1 MNLSDSEQ
9 QVQNLLN
16 LSSKQFEKARKDIKA
31 IGVECFALEEDQ
43 FSIYGEALFYSEV
56 IEGVAYKYSKQTI
69 SGRSEKL
76 LKLQKLTL
84 FENTDFK
91 SWFSKYHLKYHEYAM
106 YLLVLE
112 SLRKLIVSDL
122 ELESDYK

>member
-16 LSSKQFEKARKDIKA
+16 LSSKQFEKAKKDIKA

-43 FSIYGEALFYSEV
+43 FSIYDEVLFYSEV

-69 SGRSEKL
+69 SGCVLWCVAQVS
-76 LKLQKLTL
+76 
-84 FENTDFK
+84 FE
-91 SWFSKYHLKYHEYAM
+91 
-106 YLLVLE
+106 
-112 SLRKLIVSDL
+112 
-122 ELESDYK
+122 